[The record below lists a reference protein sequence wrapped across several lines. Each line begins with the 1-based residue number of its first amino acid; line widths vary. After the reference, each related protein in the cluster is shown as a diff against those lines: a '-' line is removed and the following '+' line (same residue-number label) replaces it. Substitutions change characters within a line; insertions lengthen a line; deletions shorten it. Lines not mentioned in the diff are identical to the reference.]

1 MLHLCYVLVTQE
13 RRFSVILLIYYYYYT
28 SKSRQIKPSQSIGKK
43 HDSNQITVI
52 HVPCFFLFEY
62 PWFSTNTGLWCLYCR
77 DLCRFLNEVVDETS
91 QEFKTEMY
99 SQCDTVISGVTVTA
113 WTKESERVS
122 NSIFILRPENHELIF
137 NLIDNKIIIIS
148 KISFIILS
156 FLIYSPH
163 TVTVC
168 EQEIKKSAIDL
179 DLIFLPFSHFLP
191 FPCLQYFRMNNYHC
205 FRHAKIKNYCNDFM
219 ESSTVYLLRYRG
231 G

>member
-1 MLHLCYVLVTQE
+1 
-13 RRFSVILLIYYYYYT
+13 
-28 SKSRQIKPSQSIGKK
+28 
-43 HDSNQITVI
+43 
-52 HVPCFFLFEY
+52 
-62 PWFSTNTGLWCLYCR
+62 
-77 DLCRFLNEVVDETS
+77 
-91 QEFKTEMY
+91 MY

-156 FLIYSPH
+156 FLIAH
-163 TVTVC
+163 TQSRCVSKRL
-168 EQEIKKSAIDL
+168 KKPAIDL